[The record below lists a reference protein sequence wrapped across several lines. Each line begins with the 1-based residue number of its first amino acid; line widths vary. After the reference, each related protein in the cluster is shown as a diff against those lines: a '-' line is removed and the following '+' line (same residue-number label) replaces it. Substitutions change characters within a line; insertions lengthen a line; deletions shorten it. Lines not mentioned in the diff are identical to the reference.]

1 MESQLV
7 KQGATQ
13 EQTPGLP
20 APLPVVT
27 PQPWV
32 KPTLARIALNDA
44 LADAIDF
51 DMTGG
56 TDFYLS

>member
-13 EQTPGLP
+13 EQTPVLP
-20 APLPVVT
+20 APLPVLM